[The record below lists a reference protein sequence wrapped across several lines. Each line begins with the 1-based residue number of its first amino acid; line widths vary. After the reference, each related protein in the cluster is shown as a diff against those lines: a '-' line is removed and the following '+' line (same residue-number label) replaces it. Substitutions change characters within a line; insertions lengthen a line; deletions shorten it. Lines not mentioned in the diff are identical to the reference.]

1 MRGVIDRFVDDK
13 WAVILVGEEETEYN
27 VLVEQLPMNVEES
40 SVVQVDIVN
49 GSVVKVALLEDETTT
64 QQTNISKKMEL
75 LKARK
80 RSNFKRL

>member
-1 MRGVIDRFVDDK
+1 MRGVIDRFVDEK
-13 WAVILVGEEETEYN
+13 WVVILVGEEETEYN
-27 VLVEQLPMNVEES
+27 VLVEQLPMNVKES

>member
-1 MRGVIDRFVDDK
+1 MRGVIDRFVDGK

-27 VLVEQLPMNVEES
+27 VQVEQLPMNVKES

-49 GSVVKVALLEDETTT
+49 GAVVKVALLEDETIN
-64 QQTNISKKMEL
+64 QQANISKKMEL

-80 RSNFKRL
+80 RSNFKRE

>member
-1 MRGVIDRFVDDK
+1 MRGVIDRFVDGK

-27 VLVEQLPMNVEES
+27 VQVEQLPMNVKES

-49 GSVVKVALLEDETTT
+49 GAVVKVALLEDETIN
-64 QQTNISKKMEL
+64 QQANISKKMEM

-80 RSNFKRL
+80 RSNFKRE